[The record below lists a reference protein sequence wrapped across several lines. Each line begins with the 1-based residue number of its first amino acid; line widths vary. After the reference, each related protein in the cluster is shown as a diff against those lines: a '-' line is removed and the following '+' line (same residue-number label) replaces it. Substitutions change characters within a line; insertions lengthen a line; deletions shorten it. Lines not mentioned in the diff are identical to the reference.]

1 MVAQL
6 TSQKLV
12 EYWNPNEVADSL
24 KLLRK
29 WNVNVTQWEPMI
41 STVQFPVV
49 AGPIIEA
56 NSIRTAFLDKLGEST
71 NGGLPL
77 TNADFTFGSGK
88 VPNGQVILL
97 QSFGISVCGNGAAGG
112 SLTAADVEQLVELIS
127 VRMNLRQRPLDM
139 GAVADWPSI
148 EGVTSVANNG
158 FQVVGE
164 VGFDPIILE
173 PLDDFSVTLKTENVL
188 SMSNIANVPRLRI
201 KIGTTRFYTE
211 RVLGLS

>member
-1 MVAQL
+1 MVAALTQQL
-6 TSQKLV
+6 I
-12 EYWNPNEVADSL
+12 EYWNPNDVVQSL
-24 KLLRK
+24 KQLRK

-41 STVQFPVV
+41 ATVQFPVT
-49 AGPIIEA
+49 AGPEIVD

-77 TNADFTFGSGK
+77 THADFTFGSGK

-97 QSFGISVCGNGAAGG
+97 QSFGVSVCGNGAAGG
-112 SLTAADVEQLVELIS
+112 SMTAADVDGLVELIS

-148 EGVTSVANNG
+148 EGVSAIANNG

-173 PLDDFSVTLKTENVL
+173 PLDDFSVTLKTEAAL
-188 SMSNIANVPRLRI
+188 EMSNIANVPRLRI